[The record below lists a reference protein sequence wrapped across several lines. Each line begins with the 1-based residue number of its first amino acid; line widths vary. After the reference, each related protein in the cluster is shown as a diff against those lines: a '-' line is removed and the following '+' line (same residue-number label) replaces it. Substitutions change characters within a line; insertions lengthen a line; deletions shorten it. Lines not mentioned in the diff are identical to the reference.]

1 MHPEK
6 AARRKMNSSGFHTVS
21 LGKIPSALPLLGEA
35 SATAD
40 SPDLRG
46 SVERI
51 DFARPKGDQ
60 QGKNLPCA
68 SIRHANVIPYSY
80 ESCFPA
86 NDLDPGNER
95 PKPAHLPIE
104 GEAGCLGFF
113 ETASKESV
121 KVDQQCQE
129 FSRLVEPTVISFA
142 ISSEQHVQGG
152 STQKILNEPGFLN
165 HPGSS

>member
-1 MHPEK
+1 
-6 AARRKMNSSGFHTVS
+6 
-21 LGKIPSALPLLGEA
+21 
-35 SATAD
+35 
-40 SPDLRG
+40 
-46 SVERI
+46 
-51 DFARPKGDQ
+51 
-60 QGKNLPCA
+60 
-68 SIRHANVIPYSY
+68 
-80 ESCFPA
+80 
-86 NDLDPGNER
+86 LDPGNER